1 MSLAELTST
10 SATDLAALIG
20 ERRASAEEVV
30 EAHVRRIEAVNPSI
44 NAVVQLDAERALAR
58 ARECDAG
65 PADGPLHGV
74 PFTVKDNIEAEGV
87 VMAIGA
93 PERAG
98 VVAGADAT
106 VVARMKGAGAILLGK
121 TNCPPYGGG
130 IETDNEVY
138 GLTRNPYDPER
149 TVGGSSGGEAAIVAA
164 CGSPCGFGTDSGASV
179 RLPAHFCGVAALKP
193 TSGRVPVT
201 GVIDDEGQIGALGDA
216 RTQIGPVARS
226 VADLALLLRVAAGP
240 DGRDGGVA
248 PVPLA
253 EPDTR
258 ALAGLRVAT
267 FTEDDFFA
275 ADADTAATVASAAAA
290 LGKAGA
296 RVEQARHPGGGHELT
311 IEVWRSYG
319 GDLRSDELYRLL
331 RRWDAFRADML
342 AFAERYDLVLCP
354 VFASAARRHGDV
366 KREGEADPT
375 SFTTPFS
382 LTGWPVATVRCGTS
396 AGGLPIGVQVAAA
409 PWRDDLALA
418 AALELERALGGWR
431 PPPL

>member
-106 VVARMKGAGAILLGK
+106 VVARMKAAGAILLGK

-149 TVGGSSGGEAAIVAA
+149 TRRRQQRRRGRDRRGR
-164 CGSPCGFGTDSGASV
+164 
-179 RLPAHFCGVAALKP
+179 RLPVRVRDRLRRQRAAA
-193 TSGRVPVT
+193 
-201 GVIDDEGQIGALGDA
+201 GALLRRRRAQADVGPGPGHRRDRRRGPDRGA
-216 RTQIGPVARS
+216 GRRPHAGRPVARS

-290 LGKAGA
+290 LGEAGA

-331 RRWDAFRADML
+331 RRWDAFRAEML